1 MVQKQIRREYVAAV
15 EAKLK
20 QHPLAMYPHYKDH
33 MPLELFDKVVS
44 VLGPDMCVNHTS
56 ALPTPTGNHAE
67 EENCT
72 ELSKEDVGRT
82 KHNKICPVVQSS
94 TPRNP
99 YILQMNGNGIKKG
112 QTSKVNPQSTHKNMK
127 VVTKLFSKWFAFP
140 DEEKNVT
147 ESAILG
153 NADSHLQDSSTT
165 FPIQEED
172 FSFSGH
178 KHVTTTNRQD
188 LDFESL

>member
-1 MVQKQIRREYVAAV
+1 MVIHGIVW
-15 EAKLK
+15 L
-20 QHPLAMYPHYKDH
+20 
-33 MPLELFDKVVS
+33 
-44 VLGPDMCVNHTS
+44 
-56 ALPTPTGNHAE
+56 
-67 EENCT
+67 
-72 ELSKEDVGRT
+72 
-82 KHNKICPVVQSS
+82 
-94 TPRNP
+94 
-99 YILQMNGNGIKKG
+99 LQ
-112 QTSKVNPQSTHKNMK
+112 
-127 VVTKLFSKWFAFP
+127 

-188 LDFESL
+188 LDFESLWAKLSTLNLKATDSSKISFLMAAD